1 VLLKWLVSFVRYIV
15 MQSQQAMNV
24 SNPLTLLNFL
34 ESSIGTG
41 SLLEEIQQTTVDQH
55 KSIDRV
61 QELKTEIQRSLKVD

>member
-1 VLLKWLVSFVRYIV
+1 MLLKWLVSFVRYIV